1 LILAGHPFL
10 CTGVSDYSK
19 EREGVGGGRE
29 RKRKREGGK
38 EGERGREKRLEQKTA
53 VVVLL

>member
-38 EGERGREKRLEQKTA
+38 KEKEGGKKD
-53 VVVLL
+53 